1 MRSNIIPL
9 RSTGQDLSGFFL
21 VLLRKIFPQK
31 IHLNSAVYRNAKF
44 QGKSMRYKVC
54 SFFIIMSLSGVAFS
68 ASVCNE
74 AEIQFK
80 AAIKIYKKEG
90 GTAFMK
96 RVLKNGP
103 LENDTRSLSQAQSL
117 GQIEQFFGSLET
129 ASILSTKQLGSRSC
143 YIIGILEYQNGPA
156 FAVANYY
163 SGSKGVGATSMF
175 FQTEPEQIL
184 PKEFLVQ

>member
-1 MRSNIIPL
+1 MKKVIL
-9 RSTGQDLSGFFL
+9 LAALTVLSSSAGANGVCEAASKAFFEA
-21 VLLRKIFPQK
+21 VE
-31 IHLNSAVYRNAKF
+31 VYRND
-44 QGKSMRYKVC
+44 
-54 SFFIIMSLSGVAFS
+54 
-68 ASVCNE
+68 
-74 AEIQFK
+74 
-80 AAIKIYKKEG
+80 G
-90 GTAFMK
+90 GSAFMK

-103 LENDTRSLSQAQSL
+103 LENDTRSLSQAQAL
-117 GQIEQFFGSLET
+117 GQIEQFFGPIET
-129 ASILSTKQLGSRSC
+129 ASVLSTKELGSKSC

>member
-1 MRSNIIPL
+1 MEISMKNIL
-9 RSTGQDLSGFFL
+9 FLATLAAVSCNALANNVCDKASKEFF
-21 VLLRKIFPQK
+21 Q
-31 IHLNSAVYRNAKF
+31 AVE
-44 QGKSMRYKVC
+44 V
-54 SFFIIMSLSGVAFS
+54 
-68 ASVCNE
+68 
-74 AEIQFK
+74 
-80 AAIKIYKKEG
+80 YKKEG

-117 GQIEQFFGSLET
+117 GQIEQFFGPIET
-129 ASILSTKQLGSRSC
+129 ASVLSAKELGSKSC
-143 YIIGILEYQNGPA
+143 YIIGILEYKNGPA

-184 PKEFLVQ
+184 PKQFLVQ

>member
-1 MRSNIIPL
+1 MGRNMKKLLFIGILGIFSSNAFAGDVCDKA
-9 RSTGQDLSGFFL
+9 SNEFSQ
-21 VLLRKIFPQK
+21 
-31 IHLNSAVYRNAKF
+31 AVE
-44 QGKSMRYKVC
+44 V
-54 SFFIIMSLSGVAFS
+54 
-68 ASVCNE
+68 
-74 AEIQFK
+74 
-80 AAIKIYKKEG
+80 YKKDG

-103 LENDTRSLSQAQSL
+103 LENDTRSLSQAQAL
-117 GQIEQFFGSLET
+117 GQIEQFFGPIET
-129 ASILSTKQLGSRSC
+129 ASVLSTKALGSKSC

-184 PKEFLVQ
+184 PKQFLVQ

>member
-1 MRSNIIPL
+1 MKKIL
-9 RSTGQDLSGFFL
+9 CATVLSIL
-21 VLLRKIFPQK
+21 SI
-31 IHLNSAVYRNAKF
+31 NSYAGGVCDNASKE
-44 QGKSMRYKVC
+44 
-54 SFFIIMSLSGVAFS
+54 FS
-68 ASVCNE
+68 AAVE
-74 AEIQFK
+74 V
-80 AAIKIYKKEG
+80 YKKEG

-96 RVLKNGP
+96 RILKNGP

-117 GQIEQFFGSLET
+117 AQIEQFFGPIET
-129 ASILSTKQLGSRSC
+129 ASILSTKELGSKSC
-143 YIIGILEYQNGPA
+143 YIIGILEYENGPA